1 MIKVLSYVI
10 ASVAF
15 LALAIVVTGYLLPE
29 KHSASVRAHY
39 TTAPQELYNAIV
51 DVESGAQW
59 RTGLDSVQVLAS
71 EPLRWREFAS
81 WGNLTMVMD
90 EATSP
95 SRVVSR
101 IADQGEGFG
110 GIWTYQ
116 IVPDATGA
124 TVTITE
130 DGEVYNPLFRF
141 MSKFVIGHYKSLETY
156 AADLGRKF
164 NQTVVPERV
173 QRAGGP

>member
-10 ASVAF
+10 ASVAL

-39 TTAPQELYNAIV
+39 NTSPQDLYNTIT
-51 DVESGAQW
+51 DVENGAQW
-59 RTGLDSVQVLAS
+59 RTGLDSVQLL
-71 EPLRWREFAS
+71 EQTPPTWREFAS

-95 SRVVSR
+95 SRIVSR
-101 IADQGEGFG
+101 IADQGQGFG
-110 GIWTYQ
+110 GLWTYE

-156 AADLGRKF
+156 AVDLGRKF
-164 NQTVVPERV
+164 NQAVEAERV
-173 QRAGGP
+173 K